1 MGKVISWLKHINP
14 ILSIAYVCV
23 IIGLFV
29 LSKFLCLI
37 SETYNIGGNLTPEE
51 MAQTGQVGDFIGGVI
66 GSVWALAG
74 VFLYFSAL
82 KLQQQELK
90 SQREEM
96 ATSQR
101 LLDQQLFEGTFFNL
115 LKAQEN
121 IRDNIKAQFP
131 KIEFKAFSLSVSQYE
146 VYGINFFNIAR
157 TEYQAIYNFVA
168 SHEYKGTSIHGINED
183 IENQIGSFYDKF
195 NDIIINEEL
204 WDTIK
209 YYAYYECLGTLY
221 GSNEKT
227 FKTIHE
233 SGNERQICAYAYWL
247 FYHRYEYCLGHYC
260 RHFYNI
266 IKYIDD

>member
-1 MGKVISWLKHINP
+1 MRRLINWIKHNP
-14 ILSIAYVCV
+14 ILFIAYICV
-23 IIGLFV
+23 GIGL
-29 LSKFLCLI
+29 LIWGGFLLLI
-37 SETYNIGGNLTPEE
+37 NKTYNVGGCLTPEE

-96 ATSQR
+96 ATSQK

-146 VYGINFFNIAR
+146 VYGINFFNTAR
-157 TEYQAIYNFVA
+157 KEYQAIYNFVS
-168 SHEYKGTSIHGINED
+168 SHEYKGTSIHDINED
-183 IENQIGSFYDKF
+183 IENQIGSFYDTF
-195 NDIIINEEL
+195 NDIIIGNKFNL
-204 WDTIK
+204 SKI
-209 YYAYYECLGTLY
+209 AYIMT
-221 GSNEKT
+221 
-227 FKTIHE
+227 
-233 SGNERQICAYAYWL
+233 
-247 FYHRYEYCLGHYC
+247 
-260 RHFYNI
+260 
-266 IKYIDD
+266 

>member
-1 MGKVISWLKHINP
+1 
-14 ILSIAYVCV
+14 
-23 IIGLFV
+23 
-29 LSKFLCLI
+29 
-37 SETYNIGGNLTPEE
+37 

-96 ATSQR
+96 ATSQK

-146 VYGINFFNIAR
+146 VYGINFFNTAR
-157 TEYQAIYNFVA
+157 KEYQAIYNFVA

-183 IENQIGSFYDKF
+183 IENQIGSFYDTF
-195 NDIIINEEL
+195 NDIIIDNKCKHSVNHVFSSPTSIINFTSKKPSYDDTRRSGRDNEL
-204 WDTIK
+204 LQRAQND
-209 YYAYYECLGTLY
+209 L
-221 GSNEKT
+221 
-227 FKTIHE
+227 
-233 SGNERQICAYAYWL
+233 
-247 FYHRYEYCLGHYC
+247 
-260 RHFYNI
+260 
-266 IKYIDD
+266 